1 MNNKNKIIA
10 LVAVLAVVSMASV
23 GVVKAKSG
31 GFWDKVI
38 DKVAIVLAG
47 SVEAPDVNYA
57 GELLGGAGD
66 TYQTAKVYSKVIA
79 SATTIPAN
87 IPCDG
92 WLIKG
97 IDFYVAPSTT
107 LATATTSITI
117 GIYANATT
125 TTVESSLATDTFSTS
140 TAVYQT
146 YVTADGAGVTCASG
160 KYVGVVFGAVA
171 TTTSGVLNVE
181 YLKYE

>member
-10 LVAVLAVVSMASV
+10 LVAVLTVVSMASV

-66 TYQTAKVYSKVIA
+66 TYQTAKVYSKVITTG
-79 SATTIPAN
+79 ATTTASISCN
-87 IPCDG
+87 N
-92 WLIKG
+92 WLITG
-97 IDFYVAPSTT
+97 IDYYVTPGAGN
-107 LATATTSITI
+107 AATTSIDI
-117 GIYANATT
+117 GVSTDGS
-125 TTVESSLATDTFSTS
+125 TVGTSLATDTFSTT

-146 YVTADGAGVTCASG
+146 YVQADGGGQLCTSTEYIIAN
-160 KYVGVVFGAVA
+160 FGSPA
-171 TTTSGVLNVE
+171 TTTNGVLNVE
-181 YLKYE
+181 YLIYQ